1 MNIVRRMS
9 LLSIVLAVVGAATVA
24 HASDLCKVPKDEWQ
38 SKEAL
43 QEKLEGKGWK
53 VSRIKVDDGCF
64 EAYAKDAEGRR
75 VEAYFNPKT
84 FEVVKQKF
92 DD

>member
-1 MNIVRRMS
+1 MNIVRK
-9 LLSIVLAVVGAATVA
+9 LGVLSIVMAVVGAATTSY
-24 HASDLCKVPKDEWQ
+24 ASDLCNVPKSEWQ
-38 SKEAL
+38 SEKAL
-43 QEKLEGKGWK
+43 QEKLEGEGWK

-84 FEVVKQKF
+84 LEMVKQKIE
-92 DD
+92 D

>member
-1 MNIVRRMS
+1 MKIVRKIS
-9 LLSIVLAVVGAATVA
+9 LLSLVFMIAGATSTAY
-24 HASDLCKVPKDEWQ
+24 ASDLCHVSKGEWQ

-43 QEKLEGKGWK
+43 QEKLESEGWK

-84 FEVVKQKF
+84 LEIVKQKI